1 MAITCN
7 GIAAGGIPLLTD
19 ITNSTFAI
27 NETLTFSATAG
38 DVITSSAISFQDPA
52 DLGIPDDSTS
62 QDNITFSGE
71 GTTVITVGGNW
82 NDPFNDQFTYVEK
95 GTDPS
100 LYPKIPVTVTQVGNM
115 PSDKLLYDL
124 NQDNTSPYIETFT
137 VTVQWEQGTAGNL
150 VAQSPVTFTLEL
162 KINNEYEGIRSF
174 ISNYYT

>member
-1 MAITCN
+1 MSVTITPDEVT
-7 GIAAGGIPLLTD
+7 GLAD
-19 ITNSTFAI
+19 ITRPNFTMNQTVSA
-27 NETLTFSATAG
+27 SATPTAPATDANVTNVTASVAG
-38 DVITSSAISFQDPA
+38 TQPNLVITPGTTSVNIGGTLQDP
-52 DLGIPDDSTS
+52 
-62 QDNITFSGE
+62 FE
-71 GTTVITVGGNW
+71 
-82 NDPFNDQFTYVEK
+82 DQFTYVEK
-95 GTDPS
+95 GTDDS
-100 LYPKIPVTVTQVGNM
+100 LYPKIPVTVTKVDNM